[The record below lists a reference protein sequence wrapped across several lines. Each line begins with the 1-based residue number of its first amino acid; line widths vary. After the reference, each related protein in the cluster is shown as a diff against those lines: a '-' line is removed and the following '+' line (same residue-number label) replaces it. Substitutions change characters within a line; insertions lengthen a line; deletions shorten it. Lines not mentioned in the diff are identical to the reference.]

1 MGTVIQDDMGNT
13 SSFRVILLFF
23 TALWFGLIVLW
34 GIAFWVEM
42 SRAEPNYNGLAVLF
56 GALVVQVLGMI
67 AGHVV
72 RKKYENQNIVY
83 EDDISDD
90 EAVKII
96 EQFKDLKK
104 HEKEEK
110 PAEVKGF
117 RK

>member
-1 MGTVIQDDMGNT
+1 MGTIIQDDKGNT

-42 SRAEPNYNGLAVLF
+42 ARDEPNYNGLAVLF

-67 AGHVV
+67 AGHVI
-72 RKKYENQNIVY
+72 RKRYENETVCY
-83 EDDISDD
+83 EQDISDE
-90 EAVKII
+90 EAENII
-96 EQFKDLKK
+96 EQFKELKM
-104 HEKEEK
+104 HEKEDK
-110 PAEVKGF
+110 PNEVKGF